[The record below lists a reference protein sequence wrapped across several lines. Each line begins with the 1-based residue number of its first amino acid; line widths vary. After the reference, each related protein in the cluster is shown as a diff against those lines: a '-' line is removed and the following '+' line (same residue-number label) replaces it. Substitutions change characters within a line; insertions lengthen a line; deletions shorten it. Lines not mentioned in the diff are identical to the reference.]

1 MLKYNRGDS
10 TIQCLKDHNIHN
22 WGYNWIISKCQKFQ
36 NSNVPSAQQSQHS
49 EYTVIVSICS
59 KDSFHNLRNIFV
71 PLMGEA
77 CQSWTAFCRTAN
89 SGSQDQ
95 QVDSWPDYTEQF
107 PSGWLCFPFAKIL
120 QTPGRLAKSGSFS
133 GTEKMSNL
141 QRPRDTWEQ
150 QSMILILVT
159 CLLVLHIVT

>member
-10 TIQCLKDHNIHN
+10 TIQCLKDHN
-22 WGYNWIISKCQKFQ
+22 WGYNWIIFKSQKFQ
-36 NSNVPSAQQSQHS
+36 NSNVPSDQQSQHS
-49 EYTVIVSICS
+49 EDTVIVSICS

-71 PLMGEA
+71 PMMAEA

-107 PSGWLCFPFAKIL
+107 TSGWLCFPFAKIL
-120 QTPGRLAKSGSFS
+120 QTPDCAKSGSFS

-159 CLLVLHIVT
+159 WLLVIHIII

>member
-10 TIQCLKDHNIHN
+10 TIQCLKDHN
-22 WGYNWIISKCQKFQ
+22 WGYNWIILKCQKFQ
-36 NSNVPSAQQSQHS
+36 NSNVPQTSRVSTQKTQS
-49 EYTVIVSICS
+49 VIVSICS

-71 PLMGEA
+71 PLMAEA
-77 CQSWTAFCRTAN
+77 CQSWTAFCRTAI

-120 QTPGRLAKSGSFS
+120 QTPDCAKSGSFS

-159 CLLVLHIVT
+159 WLLVIHIIT